1 MLLTLFIF
9 NDYTGALNIRHKYKA
24 LRNFNSK
31 FVNSFFNS
39 FPFVIIIVDED
50 DTAW

>member
-9 NDYTGALNIRHKYKA
+9 NYHTGALNIRHKYKGSQG
-24 LRNFNSK
+24 FHSK
-31 FVNSFFNS
+31 SVNSFFNS